1 MIRPGPCRSILTLT
15 LLGLVLTTPAAT
27 PSVDAQ
33 VAELGMTSLNGRP
46 APAFSLKTLNGTEM
60 ALASLRGRVVM
71 LYFWATW

>member
-1 MIRPGPCRSILTLT
+1 MTRPRLRRRMLTLT
-15 LLGLVLTTPAAT
+15 LLGLLLTTPAAT
-27 PSVDAQ
+27 PSLEAQ
-33 VAELGMTSLNGRP
+33 VAELGMTSLDGKP